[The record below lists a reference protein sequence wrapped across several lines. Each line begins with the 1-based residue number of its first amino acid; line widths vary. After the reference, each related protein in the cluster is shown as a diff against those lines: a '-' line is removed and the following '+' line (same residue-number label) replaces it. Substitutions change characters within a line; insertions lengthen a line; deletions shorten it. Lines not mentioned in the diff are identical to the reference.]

1 MVKSGECER
10 EAAARSDELFEDGD
24 IVAAGGKNHSEIR
37 IKQKKS
43 WVPVVFI
50 LPALAFLILFNY
62 VPMYGILIAFQDYVP
77 GDDFLSANTIWIG
90 WQNFS
95 MFFGATNFWQLIANT
110 FILNIL
116 GFIIGFPLP
125 IIVALL
131 LNSSINKSM
140 SKVMQTIFIAPNFI
154 SLVVM
159 VGILYLFFGTTGF
172 VNNVLES
179 LGLERYSF
187 FLEAGAF
194 RPLYTLSGVWQ
205 GFGWSAIIY
214 IAALSGVDP
223 TLHEAA
229 KIDGASRF
237 KRVLC
242 VDFPAISGTVSV
254 LLILAIG
261 GLLASGHEKALLMQ
275 TEANLE
281 TSEILA
287 TYVYKR
293 GLTGYTQPGY
303 ATAIGLF
310 SSVINVVL
318 LGFANFLAKKFSANT
333 LW

>member
-1 MVKSGECER
+1 MVKSGESER

-131 LNSSINKSM
+131 LNSS
-140 SKVMQTIFIAPNFI
+140 P
-154 SLVVM
+154 
-159 VGILYLFFGTTGF
+159 GT
-172 VNNVLES
+172 
-179 LGLERYSF
+179 
-187 FLEAGAF
+187 
-194 RPLYTLSGVWQ
+194 
-205 GFGWSAIIY
+205 
-214 IAALSGVDP
+214 
-223 TLHEAA
+223 
-229 KIDGASRF
+229 
-237 KRVLC
+237 
-242 VDFPAISGTVSV
+242 
-254 LLILAIG
+254 
-261 GLLASGHEKALLMQ
+261 
-275 TEANLE
+275 
-281 TSEILA
+281 
-287 TYVYKR
+287 
-293 GLTGYTQPGY
+293 
-303 ATAIGLF
+303 
-310 SSVINVVL
+310 
-318 LGFANFLAKKFSANT
+318 
-333 LW
+333 

>member
-1 MVKSGECER
+1 M
-10 EAAARSDELFEDGD
+10 
-24 IVAAGGKNHSEIR
+24 
-37 IKQKKS
+37 
-43 WVPVVFI
+43 
-50 LPALAFLILFNY
+50 
-62 VPMYGILIAFQDYVP
+62 
-77 GDDFLSANTIWIG
+77 
-90 WQNFS
+90 
-95 MFFGATNFWQLIANT
+95 
-110 FILNIL
+110 
-116 GFIIGFPLP
+116 
-125 IIVALL
+125 
-131 LNSSINKSM
+131 
-140 SKVMQTIFIAPNFI
+140 
-154 SLVVM
+154 
-159 VGILYLFFGTTGF
+159 
-172 VNNVLES
+172 
-179 LGLERYSF
+179 
-187 FLEAGAF
+187 
-194 RPLYTLSGVWQ
+194 
-205 GFGWSAIIY
+205 
-214 IAALSGVDP
+214 DP